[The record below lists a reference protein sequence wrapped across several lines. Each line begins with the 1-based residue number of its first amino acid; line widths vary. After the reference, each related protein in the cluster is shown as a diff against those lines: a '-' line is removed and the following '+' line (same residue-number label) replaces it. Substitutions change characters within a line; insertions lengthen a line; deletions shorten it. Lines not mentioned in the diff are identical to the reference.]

1 MIQINIPNGGEDVL
15 LLEGYFL
22 YLIKMILV
30 SFYCGLLGRNRQI
43 TGMPVGVRTYILV
56 GNLALLIQ
64 TVGIVCG
71 SDPTRISGQLLT
83 GIGFACSAV
92 IFKKNESI
100 KGITTSITM
109 LLAACIGIT
118 IGIGLYFETTASILL
133 ISFLLIDPFDIDHYK
148 DKSRKNNKNNF
159 K

>member
-30 SFYCGLLGRNRQI
+30 SFYCGLLGRNRQT

-71 SDPTRISGQLLT
+71 SDPTRISGQL
-83 GIGFACSAV
+83 
-92 IFKKNESI
+92 
-100 KGITTSITM
+100 
-109 LLAACIGIT
+109 
-118 IGIGLYFETTASILL
+118 
-133 ISFLLIDPFDIDHYK
+133 FL
-148 DKSRKNNKNNF
+148 RKMNQ
-159 K
+159 

>member
-1 MIQINIPNGGEDVL
+1 MLFE
-15 LLEGYFL
+15 EYFL

-30 SFYCGLLGRNRQI
+30 VFYCGLLGWNRQT
-43 TGMPVGVRTYILV
+43 TGMPVGVRTYVLV

-64 TVGIVCG
+64 TVGSMYG
-71 SDPTRISGQLLT
+71 NDPTRISGQLLT

-100 KGITTSITM
+100 KGITTSVTM

-118 IGIGLYFETTASILL
+118 IGVGLYFETTISMLL
-133 ISFLLIDPFDIDHYK
+133 ISFLLIDPFDIDHYNDNK
-148 DKSRKNNKNNF
+148 TKNNK